1 MKCRKIKLIAAKCG
15 VAVAAAGAVIV
26 AGCSTHKKAA
36 AKSEPDREQ
45 IQQRIDEIDKVLDP
59 RERRVIYGP
68 PEIFERVARERK
80 QMEHE
85 RDSLQRILDSQPE
98 K

>member
-1 MKCRKIKLIAAKCG
+1 MKSGKIKLIAAKCG
-15 VAVAAAGAVIV
+15 VAVAAAGAMVV
-26 AGCSTHKKAA
+26 AGCSTNKKAA

-45 IQQRIDEIDKVLDP
+45 IQQRIYEIDRVLNPDEI
-59 RERRVIYGP
+59 RVIYGP
-68 PEIFERVARERK
+68 PEMFDRLARERE

-85 RDSLQRILDSQPE
+85 RDSLQKILDSKPI